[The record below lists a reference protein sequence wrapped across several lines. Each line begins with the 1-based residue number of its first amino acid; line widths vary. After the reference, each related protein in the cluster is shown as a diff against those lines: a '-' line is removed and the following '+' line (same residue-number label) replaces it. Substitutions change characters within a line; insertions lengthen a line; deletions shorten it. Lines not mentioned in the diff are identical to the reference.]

1 MPKVSV
7 LTPIYNTPTEH
18 LKEAIESILG
28 QTFRDFEYLILNDSP
43 DNKELDRVVN
53 SYKDNRIRYIKNSKN
68 IGLEASTNRLLD
80 ESKGEYI
87 AIFDHDDIS
96 MPQRLEKEVSY
107 LDKHPKVGLVSGQ
120 FTIFGDQDVTSKNPI
135 DNEDIKKM
143 LRSESCVS
151 HTTMMVRKL
160 ILEKYNIHY
169 EKDFFPAA
177 SYRIITRIALVTDV
191 HNLPGV
197 LLKYRMDGN
206 NTSIKHAE
214 QRVVARKM
222 ISEEYA
228 EGRQTQKVKDLFGF
242 DSVEIFHNGPHTDE
256 RRYYKAKKGKDT
268 FFVKSGSYDYENE
281 YNITKWV
288 FGVGP
293 AYFVKPVQLHS
304 GDINYLV
311 TNWVDGV
318 GLDEYIE
325 NNKLTTKQK
334 ESLVGDLYEIHKAL
348 WRAKIVH
355 RDLIPRN
362 FMVANGHLVLLD
374 FYWAV
379 KYDNY
384 EEYDYIKDDIAALR
398 LLGEDFAVGN
408 YTWDD
413 AYSLTK
419 IAHYI
424 SGKDIESYNSFKE
437 ISKDIGKRVI
447 SPDISVFYNSTT
459 KQSSKIDELY
469 SENER
474 LKNTNIDM
482 LRQNTNMRKNN
493 DSLTDKKLELEQL
506 NKNLETRNLSLI
518 NSLSWRATK
527 PLRFMKRT
535 IKYLF
540 FGN

>member
-28 QTFRDFEYLILNDSP
+28 QTFTDFEYLILNDSP

-96 MPQRLEKEVSY
+96 MPQRLEKAVSY

-120 FTIFGDQDVTSKNPI
+120 FTIFGIQNMTSDNPVMN
-135 DNEDIKKM
+135 DEIKKM
-143 LRSESCVS
+143 LETESCVS
-151 HTTMMVRKL
+151 HTTMMVRKS
-160 ILEKYNIHY
+160 ILDDNAIRY
-169 EKDFFPAA
+169 EKSFFPAA
-177 SYRIITRIALVTDV
+177 SYRIITRIALVTDL
-191 HNLPGV
+191 HNLPDV

-206 NTSIKHAE
+206 NTSIKYAK
-214 QRVVARKM
+214 QRVVSREKLRY
-222 ISEEYA
+222 EYI
-228 EGRQTQKVKDLFGF
+228 EDMRMQQVKNLFGF
-242 DSVEIFHNGPHTDE
+242 DSIRLFHIGPHADE

-268 FFVKSGSYDYENE
+268 FFVKSGPYDYEDE
-281 YNITKWV
+281 YNITKLV
-288 FGVGP
+288 FDTNS
-293 AYFVKPVQLHS
+293 AYFVKPVQSYS
-304 GDINYLV
+304 GDTNYLV
-311 TNWVDGV
+311 TNWIDGV

-325 NNKLTTKQK
+325 SNKLTTKQK
-334 ESLVGDLYEIHKAL
+334 ESLVGDLCEIHKTL
-348 WRAKIVH
+348 WRAGIVH

-362 FMVANGHLVLLD
+362 FIVANEHLVLLD

-384 EEYDYIKDDIAALR
+384 EEYDYIKDDISALR
-398 LLGEDFAVGN
+398 LLGEDFAAGN

-419 IAHYI
+419 IAQYI
-424 SGKDIESYNSFKE
+424 GGKDVESYSSFKE

-447 SPDISVFYNSTT
+447 SPDVSVFYNSTT
-459 KQSSKIDELY
+459 KQSAKIDELY

-474 LKNTNIDM
+474 LKNTNV
-482 LRQNTNMRKNN
+482 
-493 DSLTDKKLELEQL
+493 
-506 NKNLETRNLSLI
+506 NLSQQNADIQRENADIITQNAELRAR
-518 NSLSWRATK
+518 NSSLMSSLSWKVTK
-527 PLRFMKRT
+527 PLRFAKRAARR
-535 IKYLF
+535 LLRRH
-540 FGN
+540 